1 MASIKSQ
8 MTLNDGMSAT
18 INRITKSLQTLTGSF
33 IAMQQAS
40 ANGVNAQNFEA
51 ANAALVRQINLA
63 EQLANEFSNVADET
77 ERTRKNIE
85 DSTNKT
91 EDLMG
96 KVKKVVTTLGITA
109 GVQKLIA
116 LSDQQANNTARL
128 SLLVDD
134 GGSVSEVENMIFAS
148 AMRSRSAYQ
157 DTVGAVAKLGMT
169 AADAFSDASGKLDF
183 KQVIGFTE
191 LLNKNFVIGG
201 ASASE
206 QAAAM
211 YQLTQAMASGRLQGE
226 EYKSIIENAPLLAA
240 SIEDYM
246 RNVAGAEGAM
256 KDWASQGLLRADVIK
271 AAVFSTAGDVNDA
284 FSKIPL
290 TWSQVWTLT
299 QNIILKCLNPVL
311 RFINLIANNLDIA
324 IPVTLAAA
332 AALSAYMLAAH
343 GAELAE
349 KARAAATFAATAAK
363 ILAVPVVSLLTGA
376 TMAETAAQWGLNAAL
391 YACPIVW
398 IIALVIALI
407 AVLFAVVAIINKIT
421 GSTISA
427 TGLIFG
433 AISVLV
439 ALIGNLLVGALNAF
453 LQLIW
458 TIFCE
463 PFVGIIEWILNACN
477 GGFNSFVGAVGNLI
491 GQVISWVLS
500 LFKVVTAVID
510 AIFGFDWTSKL
521 TSWQAA
527 VTSWG
532 KTETAISL
540 DRSAPLV
547 EKRFEYGFDGSGAWQ
562 AGKSFGKGIE
572 DKIGGMFGGGDG
584 FNYDELMGNV
594 GAIAG
599 NTDAMAGGLDMSNE
613 QLEYLRDIAERDAV
627 NRFTTAEVKIDM
639 TGMTNKIS
647 GSADLDGVISGLT
660 EGFAASLLT
669 AAEGVP
675 A

>member
-40 ANGVNAQNFEA
+40 ANGVNTQNFEA

-63 EQLANEFSNVADET
+63 EQLANEFGNVADET

-91 EDLMG
+91 EDLMS
-96 KVKKVVTTLGITA
+96 KAKKVVTTLGITA
-109 GVQKLIA
+109 GAQKLIA

-169 AADAFSDASGKLDF
+169 AADAFSDASGNLDF
-183 KQVIGFTE
+183 EQVIGFTE
-191 LLNKNFVIGG
+191 LLNKNFVVGG

-211 YQLTQAMASGRLQGE
+211 YQLTQAMASGRLQGD

-246 RNVAGAEGAM
+246 RNVARAEGSM
-256 KDWASQGLLRADVIK
+256 KDWASQGLLTADVIK
-271 AAVFSTAGDVNDA
+271 AAVFSTAGDVNNA
-284 FSKIPL
+284 FDKIPL
-290 TWSQVWTLT
+290 TWSQVWTMT
-299 QNIILKCLNPVL
+299 QNIILKCLRPVL
-311 RFINLIANNLDIA
+311 RFINIIANNLDIA
-324 IPVTLAAA
+324 IPIILGAAA
-332 AALSAYMLAAH
+332 AIGAYTFAVH
-343 GAELAE
+343 GAEIAE
-349 KARAAATFAATAAK
+349 KAHAIAIAASSVAKFLAAPIVA
-363 ILAVPVVSLLTGA
+363 LLTKS
-376 TMAETAAQWGLNAAL
+376 TIAETAAQWGLNAAL

-407 AVLFAVVAIINKIT
+407 AALFVVVAVINKIT
-421 GSTISA
+421 KSTISA

-433 AISVLV
+433 AIFVLA
-439 ALIGNLLVGALNAF
+439 ALIGNLVIGTLNAIM
-453 LQLIW
+453 QLIW
-458 TIFCE
+458 TIFAE
-463 PFVGIIEWILNACN
+463 PFLGIIEWILNVCN
-477 GGFNSFVGAVGNLI
+477 GGFDSFGGAVANLV
-491 GQVISWVLS
+491 GQVISWFLS
-500 LFKVVTAVID
+500 LGKVVTTIID
-510 AIFGFDWTSKL
+510 AIFGTNWTDGL
-521 TSWQAA
+521 TSLQAK

-532 KTETAISL
+532 KTEDAVSF
-540 DRSAPLV
+540 DRDAQLMES
-547 EKRFEYGFDGSGAWQ
+547 RFEYGFDGSGAWQ
-562 AGKSFGKGIE
+562 AGTSFGAGLE

-599 NTDAMAGGLDMSNE
+599 NTDAMAGSLDVSNE

-639 TGMTNKIS
+639 TGMTNQIS

-660 EGFAASLLT
+660 EGLAASLLT

>member
-1 MASIKSQ
+1 VASIKSQ
-8 MTLNDGMSAT
+8 MTLNDGMSAV

-33 IAMQQAS
+33 VAVQQAS
-40 ANGVNAQNFEA
+40 SNGVNTRNFEA
-51 ANAALVRQINLA
+51 ANSALVRQINLA
-63 EQLANEFSNVADET
+63 EQLASEFSNVADET

-91 EDLMG
+91 EDLMS
-96 KVKKVVTTLGITA
+96 KVSGLATKLGIAA
-109 GVQKLIA
+109 GAKKLLE
-116 LSDQQANNTARL
+116 LSDQQAGNTARL

-157 DTVGAVAKLGMT
+157 DTVGAVAKLGIT
-169 AADAFSDASGKLDF
+169 AADAFSDASGNLDF
-183 KQVIGFTE
+183 EQVIGFTE

-211 YQLTQAMASGRLQGE
+211 YQLTQAMASGRLQGD
-226 EYKSIIENAPLLAA
+226 EYRSIIENAPLLAA

-246 RNVAGAEGAM
+246 RNVAGAEGSM
-256 KDWASQGLLRADVIK
+256 KDWASQGLLTADVIK

-299 QNIILKCLNPVL
+299 KNIILKCLNPVL
-311 RFINLIANNLDIA
+311 RFINLIANNLDLA
-324 IPVTLAAA
+324 IPLIIVAATAIGAYTLAV
-332 AALSAYMLAAH
+332 H
-343 GAELAE
+343 GAEIAE
-349 KARAAATFAATAAK
+349 KAHAAAIVASNTAK
-363 ILAVPVVSLLTGA
+363 FLAVPIVAMLTHSTVA
-376 TMAETAAQWGLNAAL
+376 QTAAQWGMNAAL

-407 AVLFAVVAIINKIT
+407 AALFAIVAIINKIT

-433 AISVLV
+433 AIFVLT
-439 ALIGNLLVGALNAF
+439 ALIGNLVIGTLNAII
-453 LQLIW
+453 QLIW
-458 TIFCE
+458 TIFVE
-463 PFVGIIEWILNACN
+463 PFLGIIEWILNACN
-477 GGFNSFVGAVGNLI
+477 GGFDSFGGAVANLI
-491 GQVISWVLS
+491 GQVISWFLS
-500 LFKVVTAVID
+500 LGKVVTTIID
-510 AIFGFDWTSKL
+510 AIFGTNWTNGL
-521 TSWQAA
+521 TSLQAK

-532 KTETAISL
+532 KTEDAVSF
-540 DRSAPLV
+540 DRDAQLM
-547 EKRFEYGFDGSGAWQ
+547 EGRFEYGFDGSGAWQ
-562 AGKSFGKGIE
+562 AGNTFGKGIE

-594 GAIAG
+594 GAINE
-599 NTDAMAGGLDMSNE
+599 NTDALAGGLDVSNE

>member
-1 MASIKSQ
+1 VASIKSQ
-8 MTLNDGMSAT
+8 MTLNDGMSAV

-33 IAMQQAS
+33 VAVQQAS
-40 ANGVNAQNFEA
+40 SNGVNTRNFEA
-51 ANAALVRQINLA
+51 ANSALVRQINLA
-63 EQLANEFSNVADET
+63 EQLASEFSNVADET

-91 EDLMG
+91 EDLMS
-96 KVKKVVTTLGITA
+96 KVSGLATKLGIAA
-109 GVQKLIA
+109 GAKKLLE
-116 LSDQQANNTARL
+116 LSDQQAGNTARL

-157 DTVGAVAKLGMT
+157 DTVGAVAKLGIT
-169 AADAFSDASGKLDF
+169 AADAFSDASGNLDF
-183 KQVIGFTE
+183 EQVIGFTE

-211 YQLTQAMASGRLQGE
+211 YQLTQAMASGRLQGD
-226 EYKSIIENAPLLAA
+226 EYRSIIENAPLLAA

-246 RNVAGAEGAM
+246 RNVAGAEGSM
-256 KDWASQGLLRADVIK
+256 KDWASQGLLTADVIK

-299 QNIILKCLNPVL
+299 KNIILKCLNPVL
-311 RFINLIANNLDIA
+311 RFINLIANNLDLA
-324 IPVTLAAA
+324 IPLIIVAATAIGAYTLAV
-332 AALSAYMLAAH
+332 H
-343 GAELAE
+343 GAEIAE
-349 KARAAATFAATAAK
+349 KAHAAAIVASNTAK
-363 ILAVPVVSLLTGA
+363 FLAVPIVAMLTHSTVA
-376 TMAETAAQWGLNAAL
+376 QTAAQWGMNAAL

-407 AVLFAVVAIINKIT
+407 AALFAIVAIINKIT

-433 AISVLV
+433 AIFVLA
-439 ALIGNLLVGALNAF
+439 ALIGNLVIGTLNAII
-453 LQLIW
+453 QLIW
-458 TIFCE
+458 TIFVE
-463 PFVGIIEWILNACN
+463 PFLGIIEWILNACN
-477 GGFNSFVGAVGNLI
+477 GGFDSFGGAVANLI
-491 GQVISWVLS
+491 GQVISWFLS
-500 LFKVVTAVID
+500 LGKVVTTIID
-510 AIFGFDWTSKL
+510 AIFGTNWTNGL
-521 TSWQAA
+521 TSLQAK

-532 KTETAISL
+532 KTEDAVSF
-540 DRSAPLV
+540 DRDAQLM
-547 EKRFEYGFDGSGAWQ
+547 EGRFEYGFDGSGAWQ
-562 AGKSFGKGIE
+562 AGNTFGKGIE

-594 GAIAG
+594 GAINE
-599 NTDAMAGGLDMSNE
+599 NTDALAGGLDVSNE

>member
-1 MASIKSQ
+1 VASIKSQ
-8 MTLNDGMSAT
+8 MTLNDGMSAV

-33 IAMQQAS
+33 VAVQQAS
-40 ANGVNAQNFEA
+40 SNGVNTRNFEA
-51 ANAALVRQINLA
+51 ANSALVRQINLA
-63 EQLANEFSNVADET
+63 EQLASEFGNVADET

-91 EDLMG
+91 EDLMS
-96 KVKKVVTTLGITA
+96 KVSGLATKLGIAA
-109 GVQKLIA
+109 GAKKLLE
-116 LSDQQANNTARL
+116 LSDQQAGNTARL

-157 DTVGAVAKLGMT
+157 DTVGAVAKLGIT
-169 AADAFSDASGKLDF
+169 AADAFSDASGNLDF
-183 KQVIGFTE
+183 EQVIGFTE

-211 YQLTQAMASGRLQGE
+211 YQLTQAMASGRLQGD
-226 EYKSIIENAPLLAA
+226 EYRSIIENAPLLAA

-246 RNVAGAEGAM
+246 RNVAGAEGSM
-256 KDWASQGLLRADVIK
+256 KDWASQGLLTADVIK

-299 QNIILKCLNPVL
+299 KNIILKCLNPVL
-311 RFINLIANNLDIA
+311 RFINLIANNLDLA
-324 IPVTLAAA
+324 IPLIIVAATAIGAYTLAV
-332 AALSAYMLAAH
+332 H
-343 GAELAE
+343 GAEIAE
-349 KARAAATFAATAAK
+349 KAHAAAIVASNTAK
-363 ILAVPVVSLLTGA
+363 FLAVPIVAMLTHSTVA
-376 TMAETAAQWGLNAAL
+376 QTAAQWGMNAAL

-407 AVLFAVVAIINKIT
+407 AALFAIVAIINKIT

-433 AISVLV
+433 AIFVLT
-439 ALIGNLLVGALNAF
+439 ALIGNLVIGTLNAII
-453 LQLIW
+453 QLIW
-458 TIFCE
+458 TIFVE
-463 PFVGIIEWILNACN
+463 PFLGIIEWILNACN
-477 GGFNSFVGAVGNLI
+477 GGFDSFGGAVANLI
-491 GQVISWVLS
+491 GQVISWFLS
-500 LFKVVTAVID
+500 LGKVVTTIID
-510 AIFGFDWTSKL
+510 AIFGTNWTNGL
-521 TSWQAA
+521 TSLQAK

-532 KTETAISL
+532 KTEDAVSF
-540 DRSAPLV
+540 DRDAQLM
-547 EKRFEYGFDGSGAWQ
+547 EGRFEYGFDGSGAWQ
-562 AGKSFGKGIE
+562 AGNTFGKGIE

-594 GAIAG
+594 GAINE
-599 NTDAMAGGLDMSNE
+599 NTDALAGGLDVSNE

>member
-8 MTLNDGMSAT
+8 MTLNDGMSAV

-33 IAMQQAS
+33 VAVQQAS
-40 ANGVNAQNFEA
+40 SNGVNTQNFEA
-51 ANAALVRQINLA
+51 ANSALVRQINLA
-63 EQLANEFSNVADET
+63 EQLANKFGNVADET

-91 EDLMG
+91 EDLMS
-96 KVKKVVTTLGITA
+96 KVSGLATKLGIAA
-109 GVQKLIA
+109 GAKKLLE
-116 LSDQQANNTARL
+116 LSDQQAGNTARL

-157 DTVGAVAKLGMT
+157 DTVGAVAKLGIT
-169 AADAFSDASGKLDF
+169 AADAFSDASGNLDF
-183 KQVIGFTE
+183 EQVIGFTE

-211 YQLTQAMASGRLQGE
+211 YQLTQAMASGRLQGD
-226 EYKSIIENAPLLAA
+226 EYRSIIENAPLLAA

-246 RNVAGAEGAM
+246 RNVAGAEGSM
-256 KDWASQGLLRADVIK
+256 KDWASQGLLTADVIK

-299 QNIILKCLNPVL
+299 KNIILKCLNPVL
-311 RFINLIANNLDIA
+311 RFINLIANNLDLA
-324 IPVTLAAA
+324 IPLIIVAATAIGAYTLAV
-332 AALSAYMLAAH
+332 H
-343 GAELAE
+343 GAEIAE
-349 KARAAATFAATAAK
+349 KAHAAAIVASNTAK
-363 ILAVPVVSLLTGA
+363 FLAVPIVAMLTHSTVA
-376 TMAETAAQWGLNAAL
+376 QTAAQWGMNAAL

-407 AVLFAVVAIINKIT
+407 AALFAIVAIINKIT

-433 AISVLV
+433 AIFVLA
-439 ALIGNLLVGALNAF
+439 ALIGNLVIGTLNAII
-453 LQLIW
+453 QLIW
-458 TIFCE
+458 TIFVE
-463 PFVGIIEWILNACN
+463 PFLGIIEWILNACN
-477 GGFNSFVGAVGNLI
+477 GGFDSFGGAVANLI
-491 GQVISWVLS
+491 GQVISWFLS
-500 LFKVVTAVID
+500 LGKVVTTIID
-510 AIFGFDWTSKL
+510 AIFGTNWTNGL
-521 TSWQAA
+521 TSLQAK

-532 KTETAISL
+532 KTEDAVSF
-540 DRSAPLV
+540 DRDAQLM
-547 EKRFEYGFDGSGAWQ
+547 EGRFEYGFDGSGAWQ
-562 AGKSFGKGIE
+562 AGNTFGKGIE

-594 GAIAG
+594 GAINE
-599 NTDAMAGGLDMSNE
+599 NTDALAGGLDVSNE

>member
-1 MASIKSQ
+1 VASIKSQ
-8 MTLNDGMSAT
+8 MTLNDGMSAV

-33 IAMQQAS
+33 VAVQQAS
-40 ANGVNAQNFEA
+40 SNGVNTRNFEA
-51 ANAALVRQINLA
+51 ANSALVRQINLA
-63 EQLANEFSNVADET
+63 EQLASEFSNVADET

-91 EDLMG
+91 EDLMS
-96 KVKKVVTTLGITA
+96 KVSGLATKLGIAA
-109 GVQKLIA
+109 GAKKLLE
-116 LSDQQANNTARL
+116 LSDQQAGNTARL

-157 DTVGAVAKLGMT
+157 DTVGAVAKLGIT
-169 AADAFSDASGKLDF
+169 AADAFSDASGNLDF
-183 KQVIGFTE
+183 EQVIGFTE

-211 YQLTQAMASGRLQGE
+211 YQLTQAMASGRLQGD
-226 EYKSIIENAPLLAA
+226 EYRSIIENAPLLAA

-246 RNVAGAEGAM
+246 RNVAGAEGSM
-256 KDWASQGLLRADVIK
+256 KDWASQGLLTADVIK

-299 QNIILKCLNPVL
+299 KNIILKCLNPVL
-311 RFINLIANNLDIA
+311 RFINLIANNLDLA
-324 IPVTLAAA
+324 IPLIIVAATAIGAYTLAV
-332 AALSAYMLAAH
+332 H
-343 GAELAE
+343 GAEIAE
-349 KARAAATFAATAAK
+349 KAHAAAIVASNTAK
-363 ILAVPVVSLLTGA
+363 FLAVPIVAMLTHSTVA
-376 TMAETAAQWGLNAAL
+376 QTAAQWGMNAAL

-407 AVLFAVVAIINKIT
+407 AALFAIVAIINKIT

-433 AISVLV
+433 AIFVLA
-439 ALIGNLLVGALNAF
+439 ALIGNLVIGTLNAII
-453 LQLIW
+453 QLIW
-458 TIFCE
+458 TIFVE
-463 PFVGIIEWILNACN
+463 PFLGIIEWILNACN
-477 GGFNSFVGAVGNLI
+477 GGFDSFGGAVANLI
-491 GQVISWVLS
+491 GQVISWFLS
-500 LFKVVTAVID
+500 LGKVVTTIID
-510 AIFGFDWTSKL
+510 AIFGTNWTNGL
-521 TSWQAA
+521 TSLQAK

-532 KTETAISL
+532 KTEDAVSF
-540 DRSAPLV
+540 DRDAQLM
-547 EKRFEYGFDGSGAWQ
+547 EGRFEYGFDGSGAWQ
-562 AGKSFGKGIE
+562 AGNTFGKGIE

-594 GAIAG
+594 GAINE
-599 NTDAMAGGLDMSNE
+599 NTDAMAGGLDVSNE

>member
-8 MTLNDGMSAT
+8 MTLNDGMSAV

-33 IAMQQAS
+33 VAVQQAS
-40 ANGVNAQNFEA
+40 SNGVNTRNFEA
-51 ANAALVRQINLA
+51 ANSALVRQINLA
-63 EQLANEFSNVADET
+63 EQLASEFSNVADET

-91 EDLMG
+91 EDLMS
-96 KVKKVVTTLGITA
+96 KVSGLATKLGIAA
-109 GVQKLIA
+109 GAKKLLE
-116 LSDQQANNTARL
+116 LSDQQAGNTARL

-157 DTVGAVAKLGMT
+157 DTVGAVAKLGIT
-169 AADAFSDASGKLDF
+169 AADAFSDASGNLDF
-183 KQVIGFTE
+183 EQVIGFTE

-211 YQLTQAMASGRLQGE
+211 YQLTQAMASGRLQGD
-226 EYKSIIENAPLLAA
+226 EYRSIIENAPLLAA

-246 RNVAGAEGAM
+246 RNVAGAEGSM
-256 KDWASQGLLRADVIK
+256 KDWASQGLLTADVIK

-299 QNIILKCLNPVL
+299 KNIILKCLNPVL
-311 RFINLIANNLDIA
+311 RFINLIANNLDLA
-324 IPVTLAAA
+324 IPLIIVAATAIGAYTLAV
-332 AALSAYMLAAH
+332 H
-343 GAELAE
+343 GAEIAE
-349 KARAAATFAATAAK
+349 KAHAAAIVASNTAK
-363 ILAVPVVSLLTGA
+363 FLAVPIVAMLTHSTVA
-376 TMAETAAQWGLNAAL
+376 QTAAQWGMNAAL

-407 AVLFAVVAIINKIT
+407 AALFAIVAIINKIT

-433 AISVLV
+433 AIFVLT
-439 ALIGNLLVGALNAF
+439 ALIGNLVIGTLNAII
-453 LQLIW
+453 QLIW
-458 TIFCE
+458 TIFVE
-463 PFVGIIEWILNACN
+463 PFLGIIEWILNACN
-477 GGFNSFVGAVGNLI
+477 GGFDSFGGAVANLI
-491 GQVISWVLS
+491 GQVISWFLS
-500 LFKVVTAVID
+500 LGKVVTTIID
-510 AIFGFDWTSKL
+510 AIFGTNWTNGL
-521 TSWQAA
+521 TSLQAK

-532 KTETAISL
+532 KTEDAVSF
-540 DRSAPLV
+540 DRDAQLM
-547 EKRFEYGFDGSGAWQ
+547 EGRFEYGFDGSGAWQ
-562 AGKSFGKGIE
+562 AGNTFGKGIE

-594 GAIAG
+594 GAINE
-599 NTDAMAGGLDMSNE
+599 NTDALAGGLDVSNE

>member
-8 MTLNDGMSAT
+8 MTLNDGMSAV

-33 IAMQQAS
+33 VAVQQAS
-40 ANGVNAQNFEA
+40 SNGVNTRNFEA
-51 ANAALVRQINLA
+51 ANSALVRQINLA
-63 EQLANEFSNVADET
+63 EQLASEFSNVADET

-91 EDLMG
+91 EDLMS
-96 KVKKVVTTLGITA
+96 KVSGLATKLGIAA
-109 GVQKLIA
+109 GAKKLLE
-116 LSDQQANNTARL
+116 LSDQQAGNTARL

-157 DTVGAVAKLGMT
+157 DTVGAVAKLGIT
-169 AADAFSDASGKLDF
+169 AADAFSDASGNLDF
-183 KQVIGFTE
+183 EQVIGFTE

-211 YQLTQAMASGRLQGE
+211 YQLTQAMASGRLQGD
-226 EYKSIIENAPLLAA
+226 EYRSIIENAPLLAA

-246 RNVAGAEGAM
+246 RNVAGAEGSM
-256 KDWASQGLLRADVIK
+256 KDWASQGLLTADVIK

-299 QNIILKCLNPVL
+299 KNIILKCLNPVL
-311 RFINLIANNLDIA
+311 RFINLIANNLDLA
-324 IPVTLAAA
+324 IPLIIVAATAIGAYTLAV
-332 AALSAYMLAAH
+332 H
-343 GAELAE
+343 GAEIAE
-349 KARAAATFAATAAK
+349 KAHAAAIVASNTAK
-363 ILAVPVVSLLTGA
+363 FLAVPIVAMLTHSTVA
-376 TMAETAAQWGLNAAL
+376 QTAAQWGMNAAL

-407 AVLFAVVAIINKIT
+407 AALFAIVAIINKIT

-433 AISVLV
+433 AIFVLA
-439 ALIGNLLVGALNAF
+439 ALIGNLVIGTLNAII
-453 LQLIW
+453 QLIW
-458 TIFCE
+458 TIFVE
-463 PFVGIIEWILNACN
+463 PFLGIIEWILNACN
-477 GGFNSFVGAVGNLI
+477 GGFDSFGGAVANLI
-491 GQVISWVLS
+491 GQVISWFLS
-500 LFKVVTAVID
+500 LGKVVTTIID
-510 AIFGFDWTSKL
+510 AIFGTNWTNGL
-521 TSWQAA
+521 TSLQAK

-532 KTETAISL
+532 KTEDAVSF
-540 DRSAPLV
+540 DRDAQLM
-547 EKRFEYGFDGSGAWQ
+547 EGRFEYGFDGSGAWQ
-562 AGKSFGKGIE
+562 AGNTFGKGIE

-594 GAIAG
+594 GAINE
-599 NTDAMAGGLDMSNE
+599 NTDAMAGGLDVSNE